1 MRTKGEKVFNIVNLT
16 ILSLVGVIML
26 YPLLYIL
33 TVSINS
39 AADAGQAG
47 LLLFPKEITFAAYKV
62 VLGNKKLLTALSV
75 SLLRTVI
82 GTCITV
88 LVTAMCAY
96 SLSIKKLPHRS
107 SIIFL
112 IVFTMLFSGGIVPTY
127 MVVKGL
133 GLIDS
138 FFVYIFPMLLDVFCI
153 LILKNYFE
161 QIPESIIDSAYLDG
175 AGDWSILF
183 KLYIPLSKPV
193 VATVA
198 LITALG
204 HWNSWFDSMIYIN
217 NPNLKVLQLC
227 LREMIVE
234 SNFFYH
240 YSNAIMLNGEHVS
253 PDSIKAAIVIIT
265 IIPIIVA
272 YPFVQKYFVK
282 GIMLGS
288 TKE

>member
-1 MRTKGEKVFNIVNLT
+1 MKYTKGENIFNIFNLL
-16 ILSLVGVIML
+16 ILSIVGLVML
-26 YPLLYIL
+26 YPLLYIFI
-33 TVSINS
+33 VSIS
-39 AADAGQAG
+39 TLAGAG
-47 LLLFPKEITFAAYKV
+47 AIELIPKEITFSAYKV
-62 VLGNKKLLTALSV
+62 VLGSKELLTALGV
-75 SLLRTVI
+75 SLLRTVV
-82 GTCITV
+82 GTFVTV
-88 LVTAMCAY
+88 IVTAMCAY
-96 SLSIKKLPHRS
+96 ALSIKKLPHRNT
-107 SIIFL
+107 IMFL

-161 QIPESIIDSAYLDG
+161 QIPESIIDSGHLDG
-175 AGDWSILF
+175 AGDFNILF
-183 KLYIPLSKPV
+183 RLYIPLSKPV

-217 NPNLKVLQLC
+217 NPDLKVLQLL

-240 YSNAIMLNGEHVS
+240 YSSAIMVNS
-253 PDSIKAAIVIIT
+253 DNISSQTIKAAIVVIT
-265 IIPIIVA
+265 ILPIFIA

>member
-1 MRTKGEKVFNIVNLT
+1 MKYTKGERIFNIFNIL
-16 ILSLVGVIML
+16 ILSIVGLVML
-26 YPLLYIL
+26 YPLLYIFI
-33 TVSINS
+33 VSIS
-39 AADAGQAG
+39 TMAGAGAGQ
-47 LLLFPKEITFAAYKV
+47 LIPKEITFSAYKV
-62 VLGNKKLLTALSV
+62 VLGSKELLTALGV
-75 SLLRTVI
+75 SLLRTVV
-82 GTCITV
+82 GTSITV
-88 LVTAMCAY
+88 VVTAMCAY
-96 SLSIKKLPHRS
+96 ALSIKKLPHRNA
-107 SIIFL
+107 IMFL

-161 QIPESIIDSAYLDG
+161 QIPESIIDSGYLDG
-175 AGDWSILF
+175 AGDFNILF
-183 KLYIPLSKPV
+183 RLYIPLSKPV

-217 NPNLKVLQLC
+217 NPDLKVLQLF

-240 YSNAIMLNGEHVS
+240 YSSVIMVNSENIS
-253 PDSIKAAIVIIT
+253 SETIKAAIVVIT
-265 IIPIIVA
+265 ILPIFIA